1 MWSGALIGPS
11 WTPTFASS
19 SSSSDGILNAGLP
32 SPRSLLATFQRSAP
46 DGTRSSSGRHVRSQ
60 KGDVYSYPLTFFSV
74 CPSRHSHFVIF
85 PRRKYEAA
93 RVMWSKSGPLESRGG
108 AALRERLS
116 RLSYKSRQ
124 MLQICRGWPCPTVA
138 ALIRGPA
145 VVWYSVGKHLFARR
159 ALLHLSGVT
168 ASACKQGGA
177 NCLSPSFLWFRGSAN
192 KQSGEFY
199 TPAL

>member
-1 MWSGALIGPS
+1 
-11 WTPTFASS
+11 
-19 SSSSDGILNAGLP
+19 
-32 SPRSLLATFQRSAP
+32 
-46 DGTRSSSGRHVRSQ
+46 
-60 KGDVYSYPLTFFSV
+60 
-74 CPSRHSHFVIF
+74 
-85 PRRKYEAA
+85 
-93 RVMWSKSGPLESRGG
+93 MWSKSGPLESRGG

-116 RLSYKSRQ
+116 RLSFKSRQ

-145 VVWYSVGKHLFARR
+145 AVWYSVGKHLFARR

-199 TPAL
+199 TPGLRSVLRAPRATSVFFFFPLVPSAAVIRVRTNGKHADMKANVQNFTHACRSWCSRRNTWAAAARLPCHTSHHPCGSIKVALAAFGLVSEDCFSQ